1 MNFIMIKKYI
11 ILIIVQ
17 FALLFNCMAKGN
29 EKVMNFQT
37 SLQYV
42 VRESN
47 DRTAKSPMLLL
58 LHGHGSNEDDLFSL
72 GKKIPSNWN
81 LVSVRGP
88 YELAKNS
95 YCWYDVKM
103 LNGKIAV
110 NIEQKLESRSKLL
123 QLITDLTKKYNI
135 NTSKIIVAGF
145 SQGANMAQAL
155 GLSEPSLVSG
165 FGVFSGRFVD
175 EFIPYINYTN
185 ELKKSKAFISYGS
198 SDTMLP
204 KTYVEDHVNKLKGLG
219 VEVSYCEDSNGH
231 SISTKQWNEFSKW
244 LLYFN

>member
-1 MNFIMIKKYI
+1 MSSIMIKKYI
-11 ILIIVQ
+11 ILIITQ
-17 FALLFNCMAKGN
+17 LALLCNCMARGN
-29 EKVMNFQT
+29 EKVMNFET

-42 VRESN
+42 VRESS
-47 DRTAKSPMLLL
+47 DRTVNSPMLIL

-155 GLSEPSLVSG
+155 GLSEPNLVSG

-175 EFIPYINYTN
+175 EFTPYINYTT

-204 KTYVEDHVNKLKGLG
+204 KSYVDNQISKLKDLG
-219 VEVSYCEDSNGH
+219 IQITYFEDINGH

-244 LLYFN
+244 LLYFK